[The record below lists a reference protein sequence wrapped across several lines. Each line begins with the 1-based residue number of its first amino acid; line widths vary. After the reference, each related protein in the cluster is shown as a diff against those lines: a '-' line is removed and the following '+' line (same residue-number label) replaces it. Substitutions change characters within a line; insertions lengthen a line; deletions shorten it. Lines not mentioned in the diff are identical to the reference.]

1 MNSIVYQSSLV
12 VIPIT
17 TVAPMIVAVPSM
29 TAVIIPVTSAPV
41 MVVPIPASPMNIPIS
56 TMA

>member
-41 MVVPIPASPMNIPIS
+41 MVASPMNIPIS

>member
-12 VIPIT
+12 VIAIST
-17 TVAPMIVAVPSM
+17 MAPMIVAVSSM
-29 TAVIIPVTSAPV
+29 TAVIIPVTSAFV
-41 MVVPIPASPMNIPIS
+41 MVVPIPASPMNIPVS